1 MSIVHDSCDD
11 ANVDEPCLSVAI
23 AKLKVDNLW
32 EDVARAGIEC
42 AGEAGEICRVL
53 RLLEEAEGRERTLGK
68 CSTRMVQKLCL
79 ITHPIARLFFTIPVR

>member
-1 MSIVHDSCDD
+1 MSIVYDYCPG
-11 ANVDEPCLSVAI
+11 ANVNQPCLSGVI

-32 EDVARAGIEC
+32 EDVARAAIEC

-68 CSTRMVQKLCL
+68 CSTMEV
-79 ITHPIARLFFTIPVR
+79 